1 MKNYVEYF
9 FVNIFL
15 YISKFIGLKF
25 SSLLGGIIL
34 YTFGLFSSR
43 NNIGMKNLDIVFP
56 KKEKREKKKILRS
69 MWFHFG
75 RVVGEYP
82 HLKNIS
88 TLNNPNIEIV
98 GIDNLLNPLKIN
110 KNCIFFSAHLGNWEL
125 SSHPLTQNGH
135 SINFIYR
142 SANNKLVDN
151 LLNKIRAEYGVK
163 LISKGKDGAKE
174 CIKAL
179 KGKENLGMLIDQKMN
194 DGLSINFFGR
204 EAMTATAI
212 AKLSLKFDCP
222 VIPSIC
228 VRAKGI
234 KFIIQYF
241 KPISSKK
248 LIALGSERK
257 IMLYLNSYIE
267 DWILK
272 YPEQWIWIHNR
283 WKD

>member
-1 MKNYVEYF
+1 MKNYIEYF
-9 FVNIFL
+9 FVNIFVL
-15 YISKFIGLKF
+15 VSKIIGLKL

-34 YTFGLFSSR
+34 YIFGLFSSR
-43 NNIGMKNLDIVFP
+43 NKIGMKNLNIVFP
-56 KKEKREKKKILRS
+56 KKAIRKKKKILRN

-75 RVVGEYP
+75 RVIGEYP

-88 TLNNPNIEIV
+88 VFDNPNINII
-98 GIDNLLNPLKIN
+98 GIDNLLKPLKIN

-241 KPISSKK
+241 RPISSKK
-248 LIALGSERK
+248 LRALGSERK